1 MLVLAKIE
9 LLRKSV
15 NTRNKD
21 RKNYWMIIVLR
32 FFQYNVK
39 YCYTVTTFLD
49 FRFCCRNILW
59 LFTMLRSIDSI
70 SWCPFYHRYT
80 YYSLHI
86 YNTLYYFYVISFSW
100 KLCVRVGALEH
111 LLWELIIKNGNYS
124 WIKLRISSD
133 EHQLYSTM
141 FEKCMLALK
150 NKIVLII

>member
-1 MLVLAKIE
+1 ML
-9 LLRKSV
+9 
-15 NTRNKD
+15 
-21 RKNYWMIIVLR
+21 
-32 FFQYNVK
+32 
-39 YCYTVTTFLD
+39 TTFLD

-150 NKIVLII
+150 NKIVLIIEKWCTVVSCALLNGHEILWTVIYNWNIIFNIWV